1 MNRINSG
8 YVLLDAGGLD
18 LSSSSAQSIAGS
30 WTSVQACV
38 KTNKPIVAY
47 NMVYG
52 EGHPTT
58 PIQCFGWPISST
70 EFVLVSAT
78 LHIHVKNDNT
88 CTVVDVVAS

>member
-18 LSSSSAQSIAGS
+18 LSSNSAQSIAGS

-52 EGHPTT
+52 EGPNGHTR
-58 PIQCFGWPISST
+58 ST
-70 EFVLVSAT
+70 IG
-78 LHIHVKNDNT
+78 IHQR
-88 CTVVDVVAS
+88 SRHSRRYL